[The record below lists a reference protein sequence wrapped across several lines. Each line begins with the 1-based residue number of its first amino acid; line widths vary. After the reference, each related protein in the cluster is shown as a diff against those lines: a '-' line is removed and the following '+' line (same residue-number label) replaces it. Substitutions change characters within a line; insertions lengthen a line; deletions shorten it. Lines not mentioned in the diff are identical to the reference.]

1 MKKNY
6 KYLLLGFVSLSSLIL
21 VSVIPLILNSND
33 AAKNFSAKNEQ
44 LEKEKKPFAKNTNP
58 KMNKKQSTIQKPNP
72 KMNKKQSTIQKPN
85 PKMNKKQST
94 IQKPNP
100 KMNRLKSKDWY
111 KQNRKAVNLN
121 HHKVGLSKIYDITGM
136 KIKYDNYKNINITYV
151 HPNSIAN
158 KSGIQLNDKIISINS
173 ITLSGMQSLDIAKLI
188 YRSENKTVNFLI
200 ERQGENITISLK
212 I

>member
-33 AAKNFSAKNEQ
+33 TAKNFSAKNEQ
-44 LEKEKKPFAKNTNP
+44 LEKEKKSFAKNT
-58 KMNKKQSTIQKPNP
+58 NP

-111 KQNRKAVNLN
+111 KQNRKAANLN

-136 KIKYDNYKNINITYV
+136 KIKYDNNKNINITYV

>member
-33 AAKNFSAKNEQ
+33 AEKNFSAKNEQ
-44 LEKEKKPFAKNTNP
+44 LEKEKKPFAKNT
-58 KMNKKQSTIQKPNP
+58 
-72 KMNKKQSTIQKPN
+72 N

>member
-33 AAKNFSAKNEQ
+33 TAKNFSAKNEQ

-85 PKMNKKQST
+85 PKMN
-94 IQKPNP
+94 
-100 KMNRLKSKDWY
+100 RLKSKDWY
-111 KQNRKAVNLN
+111 KQNRKATNLN

-136 KIKYDNYKNINITYV
+136 KIKYDNNKNINITYV

-200 ERQGENITISLK
+200 EREGENITISLK